1 LIEVAYQYKNNKSM
15 RTTILLFVLIHSLTY
30 AQQAYEFDLTVHNR
44 VDTTKQEVKEIIT
57 LWKNYLASNPD
68 SIYDNPHWNEA
79 EKEKY
84 RDFDFTRQFLYR
96 IPPEKLLNYFKPTV
110 LSVVK
115 KNDAWAIRTLFYADG
130 MKGKARK
137 SNPWCITE
145 LYAVEENGTWKLKN
159 ALPVITREWEQKKA
173 GEIRYI
179 YPPDH
184 QFNDSLAH
192 KSSAFCQRITKKFHL
207 PAWEPFDFYIT
218 NSPEKL
224 GKLLGFDFFFVGYTT
239 GMGWKKERLLFT
251 GKGSEWY
258 PHEFIHL
265 ILPNNSRHYMMEEGF
280 ATWQGGAK
288 GNTFEENAAI
298 LAREFAKADSV
309 PFKDILKRKWGHQ
322 YLAYYTTGAIICRKA
337 YQENGVKAVKKL
349 LNVPPNNEKLIKT
362 LSDIF
367 EVDENEMDKLIKEEI
382 LSYSKE

>member
-1 LIEVAYQYKNNKSM
+1 M
-15 RTTILLFVLIHSLTY
+15 RTIILTLLFIHGLAH
-30 AQQAYEFDLTVHNR
+30 AQQAYNVDLTIHNR
-44 VDTTKQEVKEIIT
+44 IDTTKQEVKEIIT

-68 SIYDNPHWNEA
+68 SIYDNPYWNQA
-79 EKEKY
+79 EKGKY

-145 LYAVEENGTWKLKN
+145 LYAVKENGDWKLKN
-159 ALPVITREWEQKKA
+159 ALPVITREWEQKEA
-173 GEIRYI
+173 GKIRYI

-184 QFNDSLAH
+184 QFSDSLAQ
-192 KSSAFCQRITKKFHL
+192 KSNAFCQRITKKFQL
-207 PAWEPFDFYIT
+207 PAWEPFDFYISG
-218 NSPEKL
+218 SPEKL
-224 GKLLGFDFFFVGYTT
+224 GRLLGFDFFFVGYTT
-239 GMGWKKERLLFT
+239 GMGWKRERILFT

-265 ILPNNSRHYMMEEGF
+265 ILPDKSRHYMIEEGF

-288 GNTFEENAAI
+288 GKTFEENAAI
-298 LAREFAKADSV
+298 LAGKLAKADTV
-309 PFKDILKRKWGHQ
+309 TFNDILNRQWGRQ
-322 YLAYYTTGAIICRKA
+322 YLAYYTTGAIICKKA
-337 YQENGVKAVKKL
+337 YEKNGVTAIEKL
-349 LNVPPNNEKLIKT
+349 LNVPPGNEKLKKT

-367 EVDENEMDKLIKEEI
+367 DVEEIEMDNLIKEEI
-382 LSYSKE
+382 LTYQK

>member
-1 LIEVAYQYKNNKSM
+1 M
-15 RTTILLFVLIHSLTY
+15 LIHSLTY

-44 VDTTKQEVKEIIT
+44 VDTTKQVVKEIIN
-57 LWKNYLASNPD
+57 LWKNYLTSNPD
-68 SIYDNPHWNEA
+68 SIYDNPYWNEA

-96 IPPEKLLNYFKPTV
+96 IPPRKLLNYFKPTV

-130 MKGKARK
+130 LKGKARK
-137 SNPWCITE
+137 SNPWCIIE
-145 LYAVEENGTWKLKN
+145 LYALEVNGTWKLKN
-159 ALPVITREWEQKKA
+159 ALPIITQEWEQTKA
-173 GEIRYI
+173 GKIHYI

-192 KSSAFCQRITKKFHL
+192 KSNAFCQRITKKFHL

-218 NSPEKL
+218 DSPGKL

-239 GMGWKKERLLFT
+239 GMGWKRERLLFT

-265 ILPNNSRHYMMEEGF
+265 ILPDHTRHYMIEEGF

-288 GNTFEENAAI
+288 GKTFEENAKI
-298 LAREFAKADSV
+298 LAHELKKADTV
-309 PFKDILKRKWGHQ
+309 TFTDILERKWGHR

-337 YQENGVKAVKKL
+337 YEKEGTTAIKKL
-349 LNVPPNNEKLIKT
+349 MNISQSNEKFIQA
-362 LSDIF
+362 LSEIF
-367 EVDENEMDKLIKEEI
+367 EIEEEKIDGFIKNEI
-382 LSYSKE
+382 LTYLNR